1 MLQSNATPAHRYFTE
16 VLAGQVDVADEIIAE
31 GVAFIGP
38 AYWGE
43 IIQGR
48 EGFKGFIRYLRTAFP
63 DLAFRIEEEIACGPR
78 IITRFRMTGTHQGQ
92 WLEFAPTGRPIDLPG
107 ADIFRV
113 EGGRIAEVRVFY
125 DTLGLLQQLG
135 VVSSPAA
142 TAS

>member
-1 MLQSNATPAHRYFTE
+1 MLETNITLAHRYFTE

-31 GVAFIGP
+31 GVSFIGP

-63 DLAFRIEEEIACGPR
+63 DLAFRIEEEIACGSR

-92 WLEFAPTGRPIDLPG
+92 WLEFAPTGRPVDLPG

-113 EGGRIAEVRVFY
+113 ADGRITEIRVFY

-135 VVSSPAA
+135 VVPSPAA
-142 TAS
+142 TTS

>member
-1 MLQSNATPAHRYFTE
+1 MREENATLAHRYFTE
-16 VLAGQVDVADEIIAE
+16 VLAGQVDAADEIVAE
-31 GVAFIGP
+31 DVAFIGP

-63 DLAFRIEEEIACGPR
+63 DLSFRIEEEIACGPR

-113 EGGRIAEVRVFY
+113 EGGHIAEIRVFY

-135 VVSSPAA
+135 AVPSPA